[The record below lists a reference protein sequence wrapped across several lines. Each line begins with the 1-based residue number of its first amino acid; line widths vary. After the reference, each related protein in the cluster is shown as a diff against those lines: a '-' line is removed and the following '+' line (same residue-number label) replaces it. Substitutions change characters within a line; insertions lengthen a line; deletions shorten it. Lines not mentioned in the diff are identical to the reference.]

1 MSETWIVRN
10 TGGLALDEFSK
21 KGELYVVGHDVRWA
35 LNFAL
40 LHEELEVGHDFVLE
54 LLQPFMQFHVILI
67 SPRIVVLTPPRFA
80 PVCLGKLE
88 CAGDLAVE
96 DAVPLGG
103 LTVELDWEDAW
114 LDSQLEDR
122 PPLSVGGAEDA
133 LLALVA
139 PGSSTRDVA
148 ELWPWQIVG
157 EHGGS
162 AGRGEVDELTGRA
175 NEKDLLLQ
183 ASAVAFCVSNGVW
196 ECAFHF
202 RASADG

>member
-1 MSETWIVRN
+1 MILIGARI
-10 TGGLALDEFSK
+10 
-21 KGELYVVGHDVRWA
+21 
-35 LNFAL
+35 
-40 LHEELEVGHDFVLE
+40 
-54 LLQPFMQFHVILI
+54 VILPASRFPPVRLRELQRAI
-67 SPRIVVLTPPRFA
+67 HLVVQR
-80 PVCLGKLE
+80 
-88 CAGDLAVE
+88 
-96 DAVPLGG
+96 AVPIAR
-103 LTVELDWEDAW
+103 LTVQADRENARLNAELQET
-114 LDSQLEDR
+114 S
-122 PPLSVGGAEDA
+122 SIIIGGAEDA

-139 PGSSTRDVA
+139 PGSPTRDVA